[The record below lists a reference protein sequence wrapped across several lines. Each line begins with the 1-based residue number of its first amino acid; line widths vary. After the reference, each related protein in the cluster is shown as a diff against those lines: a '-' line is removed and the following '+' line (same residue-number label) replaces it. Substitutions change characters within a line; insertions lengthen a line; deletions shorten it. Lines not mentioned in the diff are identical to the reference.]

1 MADRLYQ
8 AAIELLLSTGIY
20 LSDTQRIIPFDWAE
34 ILAALNG
41 LPEGAWFGE
50 GPERRRLQARRPEDG
65 RLPWFHTGA
74 GIVSSRA
81 DLAMAVV
88 EGYAKLAQA
97 ASISLPAINR
107 AGGSAVVSGSPLE
120 IHATVA
126 AVRAGRAALAQA
138 GRAGLPILNLISSA
152 TSSMGTLAGSH
163 PAFGLRP
170 SDGWLVDFL
179 GEMKVNWESLNRLA
193 FVQLTGG
200 NVGSTALPVL
210 GGYGGGPAGTALL
223 MTAYYLAGVVLFQG
237 SYHLTGPVHFRY
249 GCSTT
254 PDCLWVFAVVGRAT
268 SRNTRYPAIALGY
281 TAAGPATRMYFQEA
295 AALMLA
301 GVPSGYAGVQTA
313 HPARAV
319 IEDGITPLEAQACIE
334 FASAATRL
342 TSGQA
347 NAVVQRLL
355 EKYAVQI
362 ESAPPGLRFPECY
375 DLVAGRPQAD
385 YLRLYDQ
392 AREELV
398 QFGLPL

>member
-1 MADRLYQ
+1 M
-8 AAIELLLSTGIY
+8 
-20 LSDTQRIIPFDWAE
+20 
-34 ILAALNG
+34 
-41 LPEGAWFGE
+41 
-50 GPERRRLQARRPEDG
+50 
-65 RLPWFHTGA
+65 
-74 GIVSSRA
+74 
-81 DLAMAVV
+81 
-88 EGYAKLAQA
+88 
-97 ASISLPAINR
+97 R
-107 AGGSAVVSGSPLE
+107 AGQ
-120 IHATVA
+120 
-126 AVRAGRAALAQA
+126 RALAQA

-254 PDCLWVFAVVGRAT
+254 PDCLWVFAVVGRAHQ
-268 SRNTRYPAIALGY
+268 PEHALSGDRARVY
-281 TAAGPATRMYFQEA
+281 GRRAGHAHVLPGGGCLDACRRP
-295 AALMLA
+295 LRIRR
-301 GVPSGYAGVQTA
+301 GPTA

-362 ESAPPGLRFPECY
+362 KPRRPGCAFRNAMTWWRAARRRTICGCTTRPGKNWCSLGCRYKGFKSAADKPGCNGTCF
-375 DLVAGRPQAD
+375 
-385 YLRLYDQ
+385 
-392 AREELV
+392 ARALDERGG
-398 QFGLPL
+398 F